1 MSNLQTLFVQMASV
15 FFQKAKCIFFF
26 APPIHH
32 RQQSQYM
39 ANIVQT
45 VFIQIVKC
53 SCPKVQTVSVLIAK
67 CICSSCQ
74 LLSVTQSPTSA
85 SRANTGKGIQ
95 PPDDQK
101 KKAVHSL
108 QPFLPPSAQPSF
120 GPEPP
125 NISTDKSY
133 QPKWSLGGNH
143 WSGTI
148 VTAVAIIISGS
159 CRNLDLKSR
168 SVGQKISGVSPL
180 TQLDT
185 KRQPQHCHWPTAV
198 AANTL
203 YFFNC
208 QLDLSEL
215 QNVFFKIKDATID
228 WHWKILSP
236 GKYNL
241 KQNIGFK

>member
-1 MSNLQTLFVQMASV
+1 MQNIFGQI
-15 FFQKAKCIFFF
+15 AKCVFVF
-26 APPIHH
+26 APPTHH
-32 RQQSQYM
+32 RQQSLYM
-39 ANIVQT
+39 ANILKAVFVQFANCNCPICKVYLLNGKMYFFKWQKCIILFAPPT
-45 VFIQIVKC
+45 HYCQQSQYMVNILKIVLMQLAEC

-133 QPKWSLGGNH
+133 QPKWSLRGNH
-143 WSGTI
+143 
-148 VTAVAIIISGS
+148 
-159 CRNLDLKSR
+159 
-168 SVGQKISGVSPL
+168 
-180 TQLDT
+180 
-185 KRQPQHCHWPTAV
+185 
-198 AANTL
+198 
-203 YFFNC
+203 
-208 QLDLSEL
+208 
-215 QNVFFKIKDATID
+215 
-228 WHWKILSP
+228 
-236 GKYNL
+236 
-241 KQNIGFK
+241 